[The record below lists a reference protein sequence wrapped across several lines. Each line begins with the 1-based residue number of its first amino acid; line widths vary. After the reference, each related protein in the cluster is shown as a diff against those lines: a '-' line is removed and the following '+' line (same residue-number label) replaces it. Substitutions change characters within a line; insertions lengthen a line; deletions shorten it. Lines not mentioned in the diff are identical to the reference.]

1 MTHESSRNIDKKNVS
16 KYENSYIYIYMEFC
30 IKEVGLNR
38 SYSANM
44 QLIFNDNIQE
54 KPNCN
59 LGLLQL

>member
-1 MTHESSRNIDKKNVS
+1 MTHESSRNIDKKMYQNM
-16 KYENSYIYIYMEFC
+16 KIHIYIYMEFC

>member
-1 MTHESSRNIDKKNVS
+1 MTHESSQKIDKKNVS
-16 KYENSYIYIYMEFC
+16 KYENSYINMEFC

-44 QLIFNDNIQE
+44 QLILNDNIQE

>member
-1 MTHESSRNIDKKNVS
+1 
-16 KYENSYIYIYMEFC
+16 MEFC
-30 IKEVGLNR
+30 IKEVALNR

>member
-1 MTHESSRNIDKKNVS
+1 
-16 KYENSYIYIYMEFC
+16 MEFY

-44 QLIFNDNIQE
+44 QLILNDNIQE

>member
-1 MTHESSRNIDKKNVS
+1 MTHESSQKIDKNVS
-16 KYENSYIYIYMEFC
+16 KYENSYIYMEFC

-44 QLIFNDNIQE
+44 QLILNDNIQE